1 MTAVRGEMDHHIGS
15 ATTTSTSNGDHYYIA
30 YCTPACLYS
39 DLG

>member
-1 MTAVRGEMDHHIGS
+1 MTAVRGEMDLHIGS
-15 ATTTSTSNGDHYYIA
+15 ATTSTSNGDHYIA